1 MSLNASNLAFNT
13 SIPVGH
19 GSLKSIIRWLKN
31 SRPEKVKTPRALLLT
46 HFRFCTGG
54 VTFTAIKTFF
64 AVCANKAF

>member
-46 HFRFCTGG
+46 HIRFFLGF
-54 VTFTAIKTFF
+54 VTIATIETFP